1 MKLKD
6 LPVGEWFLF
15 HALLHRKVT
24 DTLSCLMHPDGTLNG
39 PTFAHNLDLTVET
52 SEDITAS
59 LIHPRARYREFVNAE
74 NGYTIE
80 TNGDWNH
87 PRGVLDAR
95 RPETEAE
102 DEPGST
108 FTAKTGQRFMDTKSG
123 CRFQAVLV
131 DLPSPFCPR
140 NPDATRLEAPI
151 PEPTPKKP
159 LSKPLKLVRSAQKQ
173 ADIDMAL
180 RTHTGGEPDIVLQ
193 GRSLNGKG
201 EIVISRLFSPAF
213 PEKPALDFKIEGIT
227 LDECRALR
235 DYFDSMA
242 ADIQET
248 RV

>member
-1 MKLKD
+1 MKIKD
-6 LPVGEWFLF
+6 LQAGDWFLF
-15 HALLHRKVT
+15 QAILHRKLT
-24 DTLSCLMHPDGTLNG
+24 DTLSSRMDVNG
-39 PTFAHNLDLTVET
+39 LLEGAPFPHNPEADVQT
-52 SEDITAS
+52 SEDMTAS
-59 LIHPRARYREFVNAE
+59 LIHPRARYREFMNAE
-74 NGYTIE
+74 DGYTIE

-95 RPETEAE
+95 RPETSEEHDPSMTFTASKGHVFM
-102 DEPGST
+102 DTPRGST
-108 FTAKTGQRFMDTKSG
+108 FHPCLMALPATYLKEPPVAKT
-123 CRFQAVLV
+123 
-131 DLPSPFCPR
+131 
-140 NPDATRLEAPI
+140 
-151 PEPTPKKP
+151 PT
-159 LSKPLKLVRSAQKQ
+159 KPLKLVRSAQKQ

-201 EIVISRLFSPAF
+201 EITISRLFTPAF